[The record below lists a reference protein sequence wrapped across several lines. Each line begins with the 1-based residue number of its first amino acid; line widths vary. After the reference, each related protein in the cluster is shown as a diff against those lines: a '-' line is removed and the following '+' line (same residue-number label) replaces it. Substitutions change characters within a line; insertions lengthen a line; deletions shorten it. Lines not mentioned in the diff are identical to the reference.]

1 MAGVGDRGAVRVALG
16 AERRAVAAGTDLA
29 RFRALAAL
37 DAAGA
42 ADHGQRVLVAELA
55 RTGGLAD
62 PLAGPAAVTPSH
74 VLSDPAPAIVVCC
87 FGGLRVSRDGQPLD
101 LASIKP
107 RARSLLRLLAVHPG
121 RALHRDAIVEALWP
135 EHDPAAGT
143 RSLQVAVSSLR
154 QLLEPGVGRG
164 CSAFIVR
171 QGDGYLLAMPPG
183 STSDVAMF
191 TDAMGVGRDHLR
203 RGHAQEAA
211 DAFRQAID
219 VYTGELVPE
228 EGAAEWVVKQRH
240 RMQMDAADA
249 AGALG
254 EGAAALGDIAGAIYW
269 FEHCLAIDAY
279 RDGVWRRLVELAQ
292 QGGDRATASEARR
305 RYRAMLKDL
314 DLPGS
319 DLSG

>member
-1 MAGVGDRGAVRVALG
+1 M
-16 AERRAVAAGTDLA
+16 
-29 RFRALAAL
+29 
-37 DAAGA
+37 
-42 ADHGQRVLVAELA
+42 
-55 RTGGLAD
+55 
-62 PLAGPAAVTPSH
+62 
-74 VLSDPAPAIVVCC
+74 LSDPAPAIVVCC

-203 RGHAQEAA
+203 RGHAPEAA

-240 RMQMDAADA
+240 RTQMDAADA

-254 EGAAALGDIAGAIYW
+254 EEAAALGDIAGAIHW